1 MTSAASASTIT
12 TATLTQPPYV
22 CTVVCPEIKFIAAV
36 ILTNRKLY
44 DTVDGYRKPYR
55 INLEGTESAV
65 MERVMPRKK
74 REPVIPVSE
83 RALTTD
89 DVAAALSVTRRAVQK
104 WIHEGQLKAFRVGKE
119 FRVDPSELEAFK
131 RARQTV
137 PESASTR
144 TPAPPSWSSRRR
156 DR

>member
-1 MTSAASASTIT
+1 
-12 TATLTQPPYV
+12 
-22 CTVVCPEIKFIAAV
+22 
-36 ILTNRKLY
+36 
-44 DTVDGYRKPYR
+44 
-55 INLEGTESAV
+55 
-65 MERVMPRKK
+65 MPRKK

-104 WIHEGQLKAFRVGKE
+104 WIHEGELKAFRIGKE

-131 RARQTV
+131 CARQTV

-144 TPAPPSWSSRRR
+144 TSVLPSRSSQQR